1 MKRYVILFV
10 IMLGCGTSSQQAVKE
25 GADADSLWKERVRA
39 GVCRRPIYATSN
51 WPEFITAKH
60 LATIRIP
67 PFLHQDRYQAA
78 SESAKAGGRL
88 RLPRYATGWDNTDSD
103 DFAQFRVGVPDSVN
117 LVYPGPAE
125 PEESICIEQID
136 GAKATVFASNRGAST
151 TKRGGSSGSQQ
162 QATGDSAAPLGPYMV
177 ETTMRY
183 PDGVSFLIFGTASTV
198 EQKNQMLASMRTIR
212 RVGNR

>member
-1 MKRYVILFV
+1 MVP
-10 IMLGCGTSSQQAVKE
+10 QANKLIKKK
-25 GADADSLWKERVRA
+25 ADADSLWKERVRA

-60 LATIRIP
+60 LATIRVP
-67 PFLHQDRYQAA
+67 LWLHQDRYEAA
-78 SESAKAGGRL
+78 SESAKAGERQQ
-88 RLPRYATGWDNTDSD
+88 LPRYATGWDNTDSD

-117 LVYPGPAE
+117 LVYPGPTE

-136 GAKATVFASNRGAST
+136 GAQATVFASNRGAST
-151 TKRGGSSGSQQ
+151 TKRGGSAGSQ

-183 PDGVSFLIFGTASTV
+183 PDGVSFWIIGTASTV
-198 EQKNQMLASMRTIR
+198 EQQNQMLASMRTIR